1 MKRVYVIMR
10 QKFEEGYDEPIIEP
24 YDVVSSMTQ
33 AEEDCILHEE
43 RSDTYHEGWEYYWRE
58 VISSEG

>member
-10 QKFEEGYDEPIIEP
+10 EREYYDGEIIEP
-24 YDVVSSMTQ
+24 YDVVSSMEH
-33 AEEDCILHEE
+33 AEEICHREE
-43 RSDTYHEGWEYYWRE
+43 ARSALYDEPEWYYFWRE